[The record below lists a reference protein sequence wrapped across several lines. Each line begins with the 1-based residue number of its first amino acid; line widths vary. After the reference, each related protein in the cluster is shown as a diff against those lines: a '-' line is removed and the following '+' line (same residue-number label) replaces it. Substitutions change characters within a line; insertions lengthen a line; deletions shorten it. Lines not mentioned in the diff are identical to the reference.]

1 MDDKITKIKNIDI
14 FKEGRLEEN
23 LVGHPFYLD
32 YDKANVLVSDSKKN
46 RVNGI
51 PRGCFLLAFYEGLLG
66 DPSEALLLRVVKNI
80 KLPLDDEIIISRI
93 EYYKD
98 NVETTGKNS
107 KLDDLTRFEFS
118 FSGLECNILGS
129 FYKDNNGKVVFGA
142 DVENFY
148 SSNNYRVYKPVG
160 DVLKYI
166 VNCNLAESSNEE
178 NFEKIG
184 NVRYSSSKK
193 FQNSEDTSEVYISP
207 KDFLGKRTALFGM
220 TRTGKSNTV
229 KKIVQLTQEI
239 NKYVKTCAD
248 EPKNGIY
255 NADGIPNNPIG
266 QIIFDINGEYANEN
280 LQDGTSISD
289 IYTND
294 VIRYCVVPRDGF
306 KVMKVNFYNEI
317 EEGFEL
323 IKSHLREKENYITN
337 FKTIDLSA
345 PDEDAPWPE
354 KVRYNRKIAAYKC
367 CLYLAGLKP
376 TKNNVKFKGHED
388 INEAID
394 WEKNTKQGVSLADAV
409 QWFSLVWKNYED
421 ILYIKEY
428 PKSHDGREWADDDL
442 KALLV
447 FMTRCLAPKRGP
459 SIAGYTK
466 LREMSKLHTNL
477 SDEPYDQEI
486 INNLRKG
493 KIVIADLSQ
502 GDPEIQKLFSER
514 ICEKIFA
521 DSMSNFT
528 ENEPNNIIQFYFEEA
543 HNLFPKKE
551 DSDLSQIYNRIAK
564 EGAKL
569 DLGLIYATQ
578 EVSSISSNILKN
590 TQNWFIAHLNNT
602 DETKELKK
610 YYDFADFADS
620 LVRFSPESDKG
631 FVRMKTY
638 SNSFVIPVQ
647 IDEFKDEGD

>member
-51 PRGCFLLAFYEGLLG
+51 PRGCFLLAFYEGAG
-66 DPSEALLLRVVKNI
+66 REPSEALLLRVVKNI
-80 KLPLDDEIIISRI
+80 KLPLEDEILASRI

-98 NVETTGKNS
+98 NVNTTKKS
-107 KLDDLTRFEFS
+107 ELDAITRFEFS

-129 FYKDNNGKVVFGA
+129 FYNGVDDEVVFGA

-148 SSNNYRVYKPVG
+148 SSNNYRVYKPSE
-160 DVLKYI
+160 DVLEYI
-166 VNCNLAESSNEE
+166 VNSSLTESTD
-178 NFEKIG
+178 EKIG
-184 NVRYSSSKK
+184 FVRYSSSKR
-193 FQNSEDTSEVYISP
+193 FQNNEKPSVVYINP
-207 KDFLGKRTALFGM
+207 KDFLGKRSALFGM
-220 TRTGKSNTV
+220 TRTGKSNTL
-229 KKIVQLTQEI
+229 KKIVQLTQNI
-239 NKYVKTCAD
+239 NGKVNPKDKNNFKTFNS
-248 EPKNGIY
+248 KN
-255 NADGIPNNPIG
+255 IPTKAIG

-280 LQDGTSISD
+280 LQDGTSISKM
-289 IYTND
+289 YTEN
-294 VIRYCVVPRDGF
+294 VVKYCVEPKDDEF
-306 KVMKVNFYNEI
+306 KVMKVNFYYEI

-323 IKSHLREKENYITN
+323 LKALLKEKTQFIDS
-337 FKTIDLSA
+337 FKNVDLSK
-345 PDEDAPWPE
+345 PDKDAEPSE
-354 KVRYNRKIAAYKC
+354 HVRYYRRLAAYRC
-367 CLYLAGLKP
+367 CLYLAGFEP
-376 TKNNVKFKGHED
+376 PKNFKYLYFARNAD
-388 INEAID
+388 INNDIE
-394 WEKNTKQGVSLADAV
+394 WEETGDPKKMSFGNAVEWFKKLWENYATSNTI
-409 QWFSLVWKNYED
+409 KNYAEGND
-421 ILYIKEY
+421 N
-428 PKSHDGREWADDDL
+428 EWADDGL

-447 FMTRCLAPKRGP
+447 FISQYRTPGNKNP
-459 SIAGYTK
+459 VSGYEK
-466 LREMSKLHTNL
+466 LKKYVGLHTNL
-477 SDEPYDQEI
+477 SEKPYDEEI
-486 INNLRKG
+486 IKELRNG
-493 KIVIADLSQ
+493 KIIIIDLSQ
-502 GDPEIQKLFSER
+502 GNPEIQKLYSEK
-514 ICEKIFA
+514 ICEKIFE

-528 ENEPNNIIQFYFEEA
+528 KTMPNNIIQFYFEEA

-551 DSDLSQIYNRIAK
+551 DSDLNQIYNRIAK

-569 DLGLIYATQ
+569 NLGLIYATQ

-590 TQNWFIAHLNNT
+590 TQNWFISHLNNS